1 MFQAKAQFKFNGK
14 CTASLHR
21 WRGSFNFTDMSF
33 WIRFLFVLVLGAALG
48 GCTPSDQDEE
58 KEPHYVLG
66 QSRINAMDYQGAVE
80 AFEESLE
87 VNPHSAAAH
96 YQLGM
101 LYENQESDP
110 AAAIYHY
117 QQYLKYDPAA
127 ENADII
133 RQHIAGC
140 KQQLAADVL
149 PLPSAP
155 QAQQQLEK
163 LVEQN
168 RQLQQQVDSQQAAL
182 KQWSDWYS
190 NQQAT
195 ARAIPVVPQTP
206 VVSQQPEYSAQTQQ
220 PVVTQQVVD
229 THMESPTP
237 RPHTH
242 VVEHGETAM
251 AICRKFGIRLSELES
266 ANPTMNPT
274 RIWPGEVLNI
284 P

>member
-1 MFQAKAQFKFNGK
+1 
-14 CTASLHR
+14 
-21 WRGSFNFTDMSF
+21 MSF
-33 WIRFLFVLVLGAALG
+33 RFQLLFVLLLGIALS
-48 GCTPSDQDEE
+48 GCAPSDQDEE

-66 QSRINAMDYQGAVE
+66 QSRVNAMDYQGAVE
-80 AFEESLE
+80 AFQESIE

-117 QQYLKYDPAA
+117 EQYLKFNPTA

-133 RQHIAGC
+133 RQHIASC

-206 VVSQQPEYSAQTQQ
+206 VVSQQPEYSGQTQQ
-220 PVVTQQVVD
+220 P
-229 THMESPTP
+229 
-237 RPHTH
+237 
-242 VVEHGETAM
+242 
-251 AICRKFGIRLSELES
+251 
-266 ANPTMNPT
+266 
-274 RIWPGEVLNI
+274 
-284 P
+284 